1 MNRNQASNTRA
12 AKAASKAAAD
22 SKSPVSKVVSRTLAR
37 VASKVAAD
45 SRSRASKASS
55 LDKAANRVVSKS
67 LVSANSSSRGIL
79 TPGFEPGFF
88 VLLGH
93 ARTAMGEGLRPARFL
108 ARLYNK
114 TGKSRIARP

>member
-22 SKSPVSKVVSRTLAR
+22 SKSPVSKVVN
-37 VASKVAAD
+37 KVAAD

-67 LVSANSSSRGIL
+67 LVSANSSSTRN
-79 TPGFEPGFF
+79 P
-88 VLLGH
+88 
-93 ARTAMGEGLRPARFL
+93 
-108 ARLYNK
+108 
-114 TGKSRIARP
+114 

>member
-1 MNRNQASNTRA
+1 VNRNQASNTRA

-37 VASKVAAD
+37 VASKVAAN

-67 LVSANSSSRGIL
+67 LVSANSSSTRNPYSRL
-79 TPGFEPGFF
+79 RAGFF
-88 VLLGH
+88 LSSL
-93 ARTAMGEGLRPARFL
+93 AMQGLP
-108 ARLYNK
+108 
-114 TGKSRIARP
+114 